1 MSTDREKVS
10 ERVKKSEKEAVEN
23 PYDIPDGLKTEVT
36 DGLPSWSDTARKSLD
51 ALETALYLRS
61 RVDEARKKADKLYDE
76 LVEAANLQLAY
87 TLLTPFD
94 ERKRLRAE
102 TFRILSERIGSESK
116 PCIFCNEH
124 H

>member
-10 ERVKKSEKEAVEN
+10 ERVKKEAEERAN
-23 PYDIPDGLKTEVT
+23 WTPSDELKTEVN

-116 PCIFCNEH
+116 PCTFCNERH
-124 H
+124 